1 MQLIGITGTNGKST
15 TAMLVESIFQ
25 TAGQKTGLIGTMT
38 YRWSGF
44 EAEAERTT
52 PESVDIQRMFW
63 EMKNHGIETVVMEVS
78 SHALQLNRVLGLEF
92 KAAVFT
98 NLTRDHMD
106 FHGTLTEYEN
116 AKARLFQMI
125 KKDGIGVL
133 NGDDPAGERIQKRA
147 TGRTV
152 LFGENN
158 VNVDYRIQEIR
169 KDNQGMHFM
178 VHFQDKTIKLITPL
192 WGHFNMMNAAAA
204 AVTGLET
211 GLDPDTVRQGIQKVD
226 CVKGRMEGFL
236 APGGFRV
243 IVDYAHSPDALKNLL
258 MATREL
264 TEKRILAVFGCGGDR
279 DKGKRSHMGQIGA
292 AFADVVFVTSDNPR
306 SETPESIIK
315 DILKGIPSDRPIQV
329 IEDRREAIYQALDQ
343 AEPGDTVVLAGKG
356 HETYQQ
362 IGTKK
367 YSFSDRKVAEE
378 HLGLTTRA

>member
-1 MQLIGITGTNGKST
+1 
-15 TAMLVESIFQ
+15 
-25 TAGQKTGLIGTMT
+25 
-38 YRWSGF
+38 
-44 EAEAERTT
+44 
-52 PESVDIQRMFW
+52 
-63 EMKNHGIETVVMEVS
+63 
-78 SHALQLNRVLGLEF
+78 
-92 KAAVFT
+92 
-98 NLTRDHMD
+98 MD

-125 KKDGIGVL
+125 KKEGIGVL

-158 VNVDYRIQEIR
+158 ANVDYRIQEIR

-378 HLGLTTRA
+378 HLGLTARA